1 MNFQF
6 PTGFSQVLTGLTIGA
21 EFWDFQFPTGF
32 SLDILSF
39 VTVPSAIFF
48 QFPTG
53 FSRRAGDRYQARRD
67 TELSIPYRILTRQM
81 AL

>member
-32 SLDILSF
+32 SLAKYSSDENVLEI
-39 VTVPSAIFF
+39 AF

-53 FSRRAGDRYQARRD
+53 FSRSPEADPKTQPIISSFNSLPD
-67 TELSIPYRILTRQM
+67 SH
-81 AL
+81 